1 MEFILFLCIEIDRQ
15 SCLLGVQFTDY
26 IPEQSIEPQEHLSI
40 SRDFNLLISKPARQ
54 RVIKY
59 PSVWF

>member
-1 MEFILFLCIEIDRQ
+1 MEFILFLCVEIDRQ

-26 IPEQSIEPQEHLSI
+26 IPELSLEPQEYLSI
-40 SRDFNLLISKPARQ
+40 SRDYNLFISKQARQ

>member
-1 MEFILFLCIEIDRQ
+1 MEFILFLCVEIDRL

-26 IPEQSIEPQEHLSI
+26 IPELSLEPQEHLSI
-40 SRDFNLLISKPARQ
+40 SRDSNLLISNQARQ